1 MTLIKIPLLFI
12 FAFTVAL
19 SYSQA
24 SYEIKNSFSVLANV
38 NFFEIDQIGNIYCV
52 NKNEIIKVNP
62 KGSILYRYSNMTYG
76 TITELDVN
84 NSLRPLVFYKEQSKI
99 VVLDNTLSTQD
110 NFINLAKLNLY
121 NTKTIANS
129 NLDNGVWL
137 YDLDFKQIVKVN
149 TKLEVIQE
157 SGNLAVLLSKENLQP
172 NCLIEK
178 NGRLYM
184 STKDDGVLIFD
195 LYCSYLQS
203 LNIQDANDLQINEE
217 FIITYNENS
226 LFTYNSISHE
236 ETHINFPKKYLHV
249 KKYKNSFIALN
260 EDGVTFDVLIEVS
273 P

>member
-1 MTLIKIPLLFI
+1 MTLFKVPLILV
-12 FAFTVAL
+12 FAFIVSL
-19 SYSQA
+19 SYSQH
-24 SYEIKNSFSVLANV
+24 SFDVVRSFSFSSNV
-38 NFFEIDQIGNIYCV
+38 DFFEVDQIGNIYCV
-52 NKNEIIKVNP
+52 NKNEIIKVSP
-62 KGSILYRYSNMTYG
+62 KGIILYRYSNMTYG

-99 VVLDNTLSTQD
+99 VVLDNTLSAQD
-110 NFINLAKLNLY
+110 NFINLAELNLY
-121 NTKTIANS
+121 NTQTIANS

-157 SGNLAVLLSKENLQP
+157 SGNLAVLLNKENLLP

-184 STKDDGVLIFD
+184 GTKNDGVLIFD

-203 LNIQDANDLQINEE
+203 LNIKEAKNLQINEE
-217 FIITYNENS
+217 YLIVCNES
-226 LFTYNSISHE
+226 TLCSYNSISHE
-236 ETHINFPKKYLHV
+236 ETHLNFPKKYLAV
-249 KKYKNSFIALN
+249 KKFKNSFIALN
-260 EDGVTFDVLIEVS
+260 EDAVTFDVLIEAS